1 MKKILIPFVVLVLLT
16 VFGFSGKDTTN
27 KKNNIKPFNQ
37 ENVSPDF
44 SNVDSIVLNGINDT
58 AFPGAVVLISK
69 DGKIFYERA
78 YGHFTYEK
86 NSNPVKTTTMFD
98 LASLTKVIATTNAV
112 MICVDRGLFSLDD
125 KVVKYIPE
133 FGANGKDIVTIKN
146 LMMHNAGLIAWKPFF
161 KTDIKTADELL
172 NYIYNS
178 ELKYEPGT
186 KTVYSDWGLIT
197 VGKIIER
204 VTGNTLD
211 EFCSKEIF
219 KPLGMTRT
227 MFNPPAE
234 LKNEIMPTEL
244 DNYWR
249 HRLVQGTVHD
259 ETSDMLGGVAGH
271 AGLFSTAG
279 DIAKIS
285 QMLLQKGSYDGKQYI
300 KPETVEMFIKR
311 QSSKSSRAIGWDTKT
326 KEASTAGTLFDLTSY
341 GHTGFT
347 GTSVWTDPTRKLFVV
362 FLTNRVYP
370 TRENSKLYQ
379 IRRRLHDAVINAI
392 EPK

>member
-1 MKKILIPFVVLVLLT
+1 MKKIIIPVAVILFSILFGFTGNDTCKKSSPKSLLT
-16 VFGFSGKDTTN
+16 KSIKADFTEVDKIIQNGIKDT
-27 KKNNIKPFNQ
+27 
-37 ENVSPDF
+37 
-44 SNVDSIVLNGINDT
+44 
-58 AFPGAVVLISK
+58 AYPGAVVLISK
-69 DGKIFYERA
+69 EGKILYEKA
-78 YGHFTYEK
+78 FGNFTYDK

-98 LASLTKVIATTNAV
+98 LASLTKVTATTNAA

-133 FGANGKDIVTIKN
+133 FGANGKDVVTIKN
-146 LMMHNAGLIAWKPFF
+146 LMLHNAGLTAWKPFY
-161 KTDIKTADELL
+161 KTNIKTADELL
-172 NYIYNS
+172 KYIYNS
-178 ELKYEPGT
+178 ELQYEPGT

-204 VTGNTLD
+204 VTGQSLD

-219 KPLGMTRT
+219 KPLEMNHT
-227 MFNPPAE
+227 MFNPPAD
-234 LKNEIMPTEL
+234 LKNEIMPTEI

-249 HRLVQGTVHD
+249 HRIIQGTVHD

-271 AGLFSTAG
+271 AGLFSNA
-279 DIAKIS
+279 DDLAKILR
-285 QMLLQKGSYDGKQYI
+285 MLLQKGSYDGKLLI

-311 QSSKSSRAIGWDTKT
+311 QSPKSSRAIGWDTKT
-326 KEASTAGTLFDLTSY
+326 KEGSTAGTLFDLTSY

-347 GTSVWTDPTRKLFVV
+347 GTSLWTDPTRRLFVI

-370 TRENSKLYQ
+370 TRDNFKLFK
-379 IRRRLHDAVINAI
+379 IRGKLHDAVINSI